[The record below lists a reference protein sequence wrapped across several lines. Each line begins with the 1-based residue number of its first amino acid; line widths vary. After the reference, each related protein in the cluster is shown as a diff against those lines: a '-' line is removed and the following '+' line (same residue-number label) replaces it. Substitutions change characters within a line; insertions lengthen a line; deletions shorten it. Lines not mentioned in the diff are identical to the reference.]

1 MTIMRLILNLIWLIL
16 CGWWI
21 AILYFLAGIVAFILI
36 ITIPFGIAA
45 WRIGNYALWPFGRSI
60 ARRPSAG
67 LGSLIGNIIWII
79 LLGWELALAHLVA
92 GFFLCITIIG
102 IPLGLANFK
111 LIPIS
116 LFPLGVEIVSSDELY
131 PGYR

>member
-1 MTIMRLILNLIWLIL
+1 MRLILNLIWLIL

-21 AILYFLAGIVAFILI
+21 AILYFLAGIIAFILI

-60 ARRPSAG
+60 VRRPSAG

-79 LLGWELALAHLVA
+79 LLGWELALGHLFA
-92 GFFLCITIIG
+92 GFFLCLTIIG
-102 IPLGLANFK
+102 IPLWLANFK

-116 LFPLGVEIVSSDELY
+116 LLPLGVEIVPSDELY